1 MLFTALLMAFVIYF
15 LIVAM
20 RAYRHQDSEKLLIAI
35 LMLMV
40 MTLLLIF
47 DVTGL
52 AVNVGHK

>member
-35 LMLMV
+35 VMMII

>member
-15 LIVAM
+15 LLVAI

-35 LMLMV
+35 VMMII